1 MRAKTNFSV
10 QHPPELE
17 ELAAQVGEF
26 IQYWGFK
33 KVHGRIWTH
42 LFLSDHPLDAG
53 DLGKRL
59 KISKALVSMSIADLM
74 EYDVIEEVGKGDQ
87 GTTLYR
93 ANPDQTKVIFN
104 VLRRRE
110 RRLLASVHGAW
121 QQLARVPS
129 SGGAPAGI
137 DAKEVSRLGAWITS
151 AQALLDAM
159 ISLDSAGGVDLA
171 KRFQDLSLSAATVA
185 QRGGTAPSAR
195 SRS

>member
-1 MRAKTNFSV
+1 MRAKTKYST

-17 ELAAQVGEF
+17 ELASQVGEF

-33 KVHGRIWTH
+33 QVHGRIWTH

-74 EYDVIEEVGKGDQ
+74 EYDVIQEVGRGDQ

-110 RRLLASVHGAW
+110 RRLLSSVKAAW
-121 QQLARVPS
+121 QQLVKSPGG
-129 SGGAPAGI
+129 GGAGVGV
-137 DAKEVSRLGAWITS
+137 DAKELTRLGEWIDS
-151 AQALLDAM
+151 AQELLDVM
-159 ISLDSAGGVDLA
+159 ISLDDDEVDLA
-171 KRFQDLSLSAATVA
+171 ERFQELSRQTASIS
-185 QRGGTAPSAR
+185 RGGSQR
-195 SRS
+195 SED